1 MHKLASKGV
10 RHRGQRIGY
19 GICLI
24 QLIGRGVNT
33 DEVSGKKRF
42 TYSKQKTCP
51 HSIEQGALESC
62 PKRSKHIS
70 QLEPG
75 PRLSMA
81 IASKGKKGRVYYE
94 GI

>member
-1 MHKLASKGV
+1 
-10 RHRGQRIGY
+10 
-19 GICLI
+19 
-24 QLIGRGVNT
+24 VNK
-33 DEVSGKKRF
+33 DEESGKKRS

-62 PKRSKHIS
+62 PKRSKHTS

-81 IASKGKKGRVYYE
+81 IVSKGKNGKVNYE